1 MRARRPIPGP
11 GIEMWI
17 AIIGIGA
24 FLLGGLVDIERGGPR
39 IGAVR
44 LNDLTVEMVERTV
57 HGDASDQAV
66 AETARVWAEDLQEA
80 LDRVADRHGVVLV
93 PAEVVLAG
101 APDYTGHVR
110 EAMAAWE
117 RTYADP
123 GAAPTDEGGP
133 EQVEDR
139 P

>member
-1 MRARRPIPGP
+1 MKHRRPIPGP

-44 LNDLTVEMVERTV
+44 LNDLTAEMVERTV
-57 HGDASDQAV
+57 HGEASDQAI
-66 AETARVWAEDLQEA
+66 AETARVWATDLQEA

-93 PAEVVLAG
+93 PAEVVLVG

-110 EAMAAWE
+110 EAMSAWE
-117 RTYADP
+117 NSSADP
-123 GAAPTDEGGP
+123 DAGAADEPGTGRP
-133 EQVEDR
+133 EDR

>member
-1 MRARRPIPGP
+1 MRARKLIPGP

-24 FLLGGLVDIERGGPR
+24 FLLGGLVDIDRGGPR

-44 LNDLTVEMVERTV
+44 LNDLTAEMVERTV
-57 HGDASDQAV
+57 HGEASDQAI
-66 AETARVWAEDLQEA
+66 AGTARVWAAELQEA
-80 LDRVADRHGVVLV
+80 LERVADRHGVVLV

-101 APDYTGHVR
+101 APDYTRHVR
-110 EAMAAWE
+110 EAMSAWE
-117 RTYADP
+117 NSYADP
-123 GAAPTDEGGP
+123 DAGAADEAGT
-133 EQVEDR
+133 ERAEDR